1 MKVEGYT
8 HTLVV
13 WCLNQPCA
21 IAGCVCNSFVITLI
35 AQSPIEKSA
44 TLDNLTSDQ
53 ILQQLQKLVEKP
65 ELKDT

>member
-8 HTLVV
+8 YTLVL
-13 WCLNQPCA
+13 WCLCA
-21 IAGCVCNSFVITLI
+21 IAGCVYNSFVI
-35 AQSPIEKSA
+35 AQLPIEKSA